1 MEAKKCKRLPYGN
14 SDFENVRTGGYAYVD
29 KTRFIELLE
38 NEPNRNLFFI
48 RPRKFGKSLFFS
60 MLSHYYDIA
69 EADKFEQLFGDL
81 YIGKHPTPMKNS
93 YLVLKF
99 NFSGLNTN
107 NENDFQIS
115 FLDKIRQSVFT
126 FLNEHAN
133 YIPDAATY
141 MKECGELLS
150 LTGKMW
156 VAFNA
161 ALSAKRKIYVIIDE
175 YDHFANDLMALGT
188 TVGDDVYRK
197 MVRANGIV
205 RDFYETLKEGTE
217 TVINGIMITGI
228 TPIMLDDMT
237 SGFNIANSL
246 SLDPLY
252 NEMLGFT
259 EDEVKA
265 LMIET
270 GVDPA
275 LINVDM
281 ELFYNG
287 YLFHKDGEHR
297 VYNPSMMLYFFNQI
311 LRSGKVPENI
321 IDENLKTDYG
331 RLRRLVMNEQNGT
344 TLMTIAQDNSVLS
357 DIIPKFSIDELH
369 ESRSFISLLFYMGL
383 LTIEGEK
390 EGSLLL
396 KIPNYSIRTV
406 YWEYILRL
414 IQDRNEDVLIDFSEL
429 KAAIRDLAFRGNA
442 TPFIDYVSRNIF
454 SCLSNRDLK
463 RFSEKYIKIILQ
475 GGLLQSKLYLPITEL
490 EVSTGYADIWL
501 QRSHLFPDI
510 PYEWVWELKYVKK
523 EDEANEALL
532 QEKRDKA
539 REQLEKYRR
548 SHQFAGRTDVRY
560 LSVIFIGKDKYE
572 MTELAV

>member
-14 SDFENVRTGGYAYVD
+14 SDFESVRTGGYAYVD

-99 NFSGLNTN
+99 NFSGLNTST
-107 NENDFQIS
+107 ENDFQIS
-115 FLDKIRQSVFT
+115 FIGKIQQSLLAFLD
-126 FLNEHAN
+126 EHAN
-133 YIPDAATY
+133 YIPDAAKY
-141 MKECGELLS
+141 KKECEEQMS
-150 LTGKMW
+150 LTGKLL
-156 VAFNA
+156 VAFRA

-237 SGFNIANSL
+237 SGFNIASSL

-259 EDEVKA
+259 ADEVKA

-321 IDENLKTDYG
+321 VDENLKTDYG
-331 RLRRLVMNEQNGT
+331 RLRSLIMNEQNST
-344 TLMTIAQDNSVLS
+344 QLMEIIQNNGIVSE
-357 DIIPKFSIDELH
+357 IIPKFSIDQLH
-369 ESRSFISLLFYMGL
+369 DNEYFVSLLFYMGL
-383 LTIEGEK
+383 LTIDRQEEG
-390 EGSLLL
+390 LLRL
-396 KIPNYSIRTV
+396 KIPNYSIRTI
-406 YWEYILRL
+406 YWDYILRL
-414 IQDRNEDVLIDFSEL
+414 IKDRNEDVLIDFTQLRLAVREL
-429 KAAIRDLAFRGNA
+429 AYRGNPV
-442 TPFIDYVSRNIF
+442 PFVDYVSRNILIR
-454 SCLSNRDLK
+454 LSNRDLE
-463 RFSEKYIKIILQ
+463 RFDEKQIKIILL
-475 GGLLQSKLYLPITEL
+475 GTLFQSKMFVPITEL
-490 EVSTGYADIWL
+490 EVTQGYTDVWL
-501 QRSHLFPDI
+501 QRSHLFPEI
-510 PYEWVWELKYVKK
+510 PHEWVWEIKYVKK
-523 EDEANEALL
+523 AGLRRDTAL
-532 QEKRDKA
+532 QTARDKA